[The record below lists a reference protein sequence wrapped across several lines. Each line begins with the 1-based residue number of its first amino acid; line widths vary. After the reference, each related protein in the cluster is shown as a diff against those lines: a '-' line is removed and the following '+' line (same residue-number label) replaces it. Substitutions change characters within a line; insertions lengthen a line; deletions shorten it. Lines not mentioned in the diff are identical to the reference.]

1 MPSTR
6 CIGVRAGFSWTC
18 RQEVTVAQST
28 GYRLRLL
35 CSEWERSNNEVE
47 QYDVERSTL
56 RNSAYSNPRSN
67 PRMGRL
73 VSVFKCFWMVGS
85 SLNPCKL
92 LTTVTPPTMA
102 WKRSSVRSRPSPP
115 LNQQLTRTSF
125 LRLVAFGS
133 KFSKSL
139 AGLH

>member
-1 MPSTR
+1 M
-6 CIGVRAGFSWTC
+6 
-18 RQEVTVAQST
+18 
-28 GYRLRLL
+28 
-35 CSEWERSNNEVE
+35 E

-92 LTTVTPPTMA
+92 LTTVNPPTMA
-102 WKRSSVRSRPSPP
+102 WKRSSVRSRPRPP
-115 LNQQLTRTSF
+115 KINDLQEPP
-125 LRLVAFGS
+125 
-133 KFSKSL
+133 FSDW
-139 AGLH
+139 